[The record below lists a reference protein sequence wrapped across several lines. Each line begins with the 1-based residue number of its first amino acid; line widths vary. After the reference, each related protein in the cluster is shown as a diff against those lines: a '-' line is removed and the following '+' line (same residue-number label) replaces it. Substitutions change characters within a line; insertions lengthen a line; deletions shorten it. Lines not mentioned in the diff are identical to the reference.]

1 MVLHHPVLF
10 LIVYLLRNPRYLTDA
25 ICHSLVFITL
35 YCGLDSL
42 FLVLCI
48 SWKLTDGLK
57 TLMRHIFSPVGKTRL
72 WGSCYEEAY
81 HDCQP
86 GFLWCSWLFKP
97 KYLHPL
103 SHHKMIALI
112 YLSPT
117 LWNIFFKNVSLHPYL
132 APWLC
137 CAHRRKI
144 KCLIFFLSN
153 LVFY

>member
-25 ICHSLVFITL
+25 ICHSLFFITL

-97 KYLHPL
+97 STCIHYLPAKRLHWFTFHL
-103 SHHKMIALI
+103 LFG
-112 YLSPT
+112 
-117 LWNIFFKNVSLHPYL
+117 IFFKDVSLHPYL

-137 CAHRRKI
+137 CAHRRKN

>member
-1 MVLHHPVLF
+1 MVLHHSVLF

-25 ICHSLVFITL
+25 ICHSLFFITL
-35 YCGLDSL
+35 DCGLDSL

-72 WGSCYEEAY
+72 WGFCYEEAY

-97 KYLHPL
+97 STCILYLTAKWLHRFTFHL
-103 SHHKMIALI
+103 HFR
-112 YLSPT
+112 
-117 LWNIFFKNVSLHPYL
+117 IFLKNVSLYPYL

-137 CAHRRKI
+137 CSHRRKI

>member
-25 ICHSLVFITL
+25 ICHSLFFITL
-35 YCGLDSL
+35 DCGLESL
-42 FLVLCI
+42 FFVLCI

-72 WGSCYEEAY
+72 WGFCYEEAY
-81 HDCQP
+81 YDCKP
-86 GFLWCSWLFKP
+86 GFLWCCGC
-97 KYLHPL
+97 
-103 SHHKMIALI
+103 
-112 YLSPT
+112 LSPGPASFISLPNDCIDLPSTYT
-117 LWNIFFKNVSLHPYL
+117 LEYFLKNASLYPDL

-137 CAHRRKI
+137 CSHRRKI
-144 KCLIFFLSN
+144 KCLIVFLSN